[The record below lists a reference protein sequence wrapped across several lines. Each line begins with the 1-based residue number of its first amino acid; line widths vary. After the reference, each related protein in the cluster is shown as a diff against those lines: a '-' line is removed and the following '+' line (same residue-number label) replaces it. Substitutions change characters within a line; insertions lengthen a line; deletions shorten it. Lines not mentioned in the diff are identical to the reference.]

1 MKNVSLLCILTL
13 QGKEKGSVLVMSV
26 KKSIQTFD
34 MLKRYDVNP
43 RSHPEK
49 LHIQL
54 NFSGRANHDER
65 TPYFVLSCLHL
76 D

>member
-26 KKSIQTFD
+26 KKSIQTFN

-43 RSHPEK
+43 RSHPKK
-49 LHIQL
+49 LHSQ
-54 NFSGRANHDER
+54 
-65 TPYFVLSCLHL
+65 C
-76 D
+76 